1 MSEISNQV
9 ATRVLFENGRIRVW
23 EMALDPGQASDWH
36 THLNDYVFVNLAPAK
51 INLKVSDREP
61 INRWLDEGFT
71 QYVAVGAKGE
81 ANHQL
86 INAGDTPLRQVL
98 IELLGPSDT
107 SEPSEPENNGRFL

>member
-1 MSEISNQV
+1 MSEISGQV

-51 INLKVSDREP
+51 ISLKVSDREP
-61 INRWLDEGFT
+61 INRALGQGFT
-71 QYVAVGAKGE
+71 QYVAVGPEGE
-81 ANHQL
+81 AKHQL
-86 INAGDTPLRQVL
+86 INIGDTPLRQVL
-98 IELLGPSDT
+98 IELLGPSEA